1 MSQQKPSASPDDAA
15 QRQPFVLTPHAERY
29 LIEADTLRRRQLRS
43 SLLHG
48 SDRTWR
54 DRRRIWPAIVAG
66 VVVAAVVVAA
76 IALAGAFHRQ
86 EINNKK
92 QQVSSSATT
101 ATAGPDGP

>member
-1 MSQQKPSASPDDAA
+1 MSQPEPPASPADTA

-66 VVVAAVVVAA
+66 VIVAAVVAAA
-76 IALAGAFHRQ
+76 IALAGAFHQQ
-86 EINNKK
+86 EISNTK
-92 QQVSSSATT
+92 QHVSSGAGT
-101 ATAGPDGP
+101 ATAGPTGP

>member
-1 MSQQKPSASPDDAA
+1 MSQPKPSPDDAA
-15 QRQPFVLTPHAERY
+15 QHQPFVLTPHAERY

-54 DRRRIWPAIVAG
+54 DRRRIWPAIVTG
-66 VVVAAVVVAA
+66 VIVAAVVVAA

-86 EINNKK
+86 EVSNKK
-92 QQVSSSATT
+92 QQISSGAST
-101 ATAGPDGP
+101 ATARP